1 MGERFWSI
9 EYSAGTVLILSFVA
23 LFVGALMYWVRGGIR
38 GGAPPTHVYFV
49 WERGFIMA
57 AVVLTALGLALLEG
71 LLQDSAGRVLARAGA
86 IAYLFGGVLVVAV
99 EASSLSQGL
108 HRNDSEQ
115 NWAPA
120 NIYVVLALLAQAA
133 IGGSLLQAGLLPAW
147 IGWVTIV
154 WNAAWLLAFVIKR
167 DDIYIPFVHHFMP
180 LVIGIA
186 LVSHASS

>member
-1 MGERFWSI
+1 
-9 EYSAGTVLILSFVA
+9 
-23 LFVGALMYWVRGGIR
+23 
-38 GGAPPTHVYFV
+38 
-49 WERGFIMA
+49 MA
-57 AVVLTALGLALLEG
+57 AVALTALGLALLEG
-71 LLQDSAGRVLARAGA
+71 LLEDSAGRVLARAGA
-86 IAYLFGGVLVVAV
+86 IAFFGGVLVVAV

-108 HRNDSEQ
+108 HKNDSEQ

-154 WNAAWLLAFVIKR
+154 WNAAWLLAFLIKR